1 MYKIPKQKRKIL
13 GSSVFK
19 FYLISAGSF
28 MIKEPMMKL
37 IERIRVAVRAILSP
51 NLNWI
56 LTIIW

>member
-1 MYKIPKQKRKIL
+1 
-13 GSSVFK
+13 
-19 FYLISAGSF
+19 
-28 MIKEPMMKL
+28 MIKEPIIKL